1 MTKKFK
7 AKNMEK
13 LDNPVR
19 RKVLPPYEIAKG
31 LNIENGKIVADI
43 GCGVGYFTI
52 PFAKDLGEDGKVYAV
67 DINPLMLEE
76 TNKRVKEENLT
87 NVETV
92 QSSENDFG
100 LKDSSVDMVFT
111 STVFH
116 EVDSPEKFLGEC
128 KRVLKEGGIL
138 IILDWNRVEEEFG
151 PPIHKRIDIEL
162 VKKYVTESNFN
173 VKEIAYIGKNFYIV
187 KCSL

>member
-19 RKVLPPYEIAKG
+19 RKMLPPHEIVKG
-31 LNIENGKIVADI
+31 LNVESGKIVADI
-43 GCGVGYFTI
+43 GCGTGYFTI
-52 PFAKDLGEDGKVYAV
+52 PFAKDLGEEGKVYAV

-76 TNKRVKEENLT
+76 TNRRVEEENLR
-87 NVETV
+87 NVETI

-100 LKDSSVDMVFT
+100 LKESSVDVVFT

-116 EVDSPEKFLGEC
+116 EVDLPEKFLDEC
-128 KRVLKEGGIL
+128 KRVLKENGDL
-138 IILDWNRVEEEFG
+138 IILDWNSVEEEFG
-151 PPIHKRIDIEL
+151 PPIHKRIDIEI
-162 VKKYVTESNFN
+162 VKKYVTEANFN
-173 VKEIAYIGKNFYIV
+173 IKEIEYIGKSFYIV